1 MASTFTTNKH
11 IEKPASGDYNNAWAA
26 PVNADWDDIDNALGG
41 HSSIVV
47 TGVGAGTYALTLPQ
61 YQPPNIEFSGVLTA
75 NLVYAVPAG
84 VGGIWSIS
92 NGTTGSFSLTFS
104 VTGGGTFVLP
114 QGQRSLVISD
124 GTNVVL
130 AQTAITTL
138 PFTSITGTIANP
150 QVPLGAVTQFE
161 TFFAIA
167 MSQVAGVLPVG
178 QLPPQAYRG
187 TLGSGNVTV
196 QSGGAPS
203 GGSPG
208 DIFLIY

>member
-1 MASTFTTNKH
+1 MPSTFTPNKGL
-11 IEKPASGDYNNAWAA
+11 EMPASGSYNNAWAA
-26 PVNADWDDIDNALGG
+26 PLNFVIDSVDAAFGG
-41 HSSIVV
+41 HTAILV
-47 TGVGAGTYALTLPQ
+47 TGVGAGTYALTQPQ
-61 YQPPNIEFSGVLTA
+61 YLNINIEFSGVLTA

-92 NGTTGSFSLTFS
+92 NGTTGSFSLTFA

>member
-104 VTGGGTFVLP
+104 VTGGGMFMLP